1 MFCIC
6 LSRRSYKRDL
16 SLPISYHTTALQCN
30 KNNNNNNN
38 NNILYTGGTLL
49 HHVFVHNARVAFL
62 CSSSALQWME
72 QCFKRSKETQQT
84 WVRCFLLRLSYSP
97 ASTLRFICFLLKSSK
112 FHATFSPRIFALR
125 CFALFRFTEQIRSE
139 YTGMYRAIRA
149 VSSGKTREKKI
160 LVSLPASFFSFRT
173 VLFHLLMITSAF
185 LSVRLFQNTSQVS
198 LCSCG
203 LCPFILLN
211 YCTVVH
217 YKRGNKSKEGKIGF
231 ETKAVFTLGARAL
244 VPEHRHKMV
253 LCSYTGYPIYQ
264 GPVQC
269 LNSGVDTWR
278 KVCSH

>member
-1 MFCIC
+1 MHVWHFFAALLLFSGWNSVLKDPRKHSKREFAVSCWDFRTLQPQ
-6 LSRRSYKRDL
+6 LSVS
-16 SLPISYHTTALQCN
+16 
-30 KNNNNNNN
+30 
-38 NNILYTGGTLL
+38 
-49 HHVFVHNARVAFL
+49 FV
-62 CSSSALQWME
+62 
-72 QCFKRSKETQQT
+72 
-84 WVRCFLLRLSYSP
+84 
-97 ASTLRFICFLLKSSK
+97 FLLKSIK
-112 FHATFSPRIFALR
+112 FHATFFPRIFALR
-125 CFALFRFTEQIRSE
+125 CFALFRFTEQISSE

-264 GPVQC
+264 GPVHC
-269 LNSGVDTWR
+269 PNSGVGTWR

>member
-30 KNNNNNNN
+30 KNNN

-72 QCFKRSKETQQT
+72 QCSKRSKETQQT

-97 ASTLRFICFLLKSSK
+97 ASTLGIICFLLKSSK

-125 CFALFRFTEQIRSE
+125 CFALFRFTEQISSE
-139 YTGMYRAIRA
+139 YPGMYRAIRA
-149 VSSGKTREKKI
+149 VSSGKTREKKV

-173 VLFHLLMITSAF
+173 VLFSPSNDHFCFSFSAVIPEHE
-185 LSVRLFQNTSQVS
+185 SS
-198 LCSCG
+198 
-203 LCPFILLN
+203 
-211 YCTVVH
+211 
-217 YKRGNKSKEGKIGF
+217 
-231 ETKAVFTLGARAL
+231 FTLFLRL
-244 VPEHRHKMV
+244 VSVHLTKLLH
-253 LCSYTGYPIYQ
+253 
-264 GPVQC
+264 
-269 LNSGVDTWR
+269 SGSLQAWKQIKGR
-278 KVCSH
+278 